1 MDSHRGRIRAFDPS
15 DGLSGGVWPG
25 LEVLLVGIF
34 RNPVQILKVQR
45 VFMSRNQMRAFVIQ
59 DTLRYSTEHTLC
71 IWGERSE
78 LEPVAAAEVTAD
90 PSAALIPTFF
100 TFSVVRCGKMN
111 RSPKEEMK
119 IKYERHL
126 ILTNH
131 AVGCTAAPGTSHT
144 A

>member
-59 DTLRYSTEHTLC
+59 DILRYSTEHTLC

-90 PSAALIPTFF
+90 PSAALISTFF
-100 TFSVVRCGKMN
+100 TFSMVRCGKMN